1 VLAPALHTHVAAG
14 ELGAASD
21 VLQHAAEE
29 EGERLQGLGQ
39 QQQEQQ
45 LLEALQPAKGAGA
58 EGGDAPIP
66 VGPAVT
72 GQLK

>member
-1 VLAPALHTHVAAG
+1 LHTCAAAAG

-21 VLQHAAEE
+21 ALQQASDK
-29 EGERLQGLGQ
+29 EGERLQGMGQ

-45 LLEALQPAKGAGA
+45 LQEALEPGKAGGSA
-58 EGGDAPIP
+58 GGGDAPIP

-72 GQLK
+72 GELK